1 MAKEKSPLKWE
12 FETGSTV
19 NSPAVVDGVVYF
31 GSRDNHLYAVDIQIG
46 AEKWKFETGG
56 VYTSSPAV
64 SDGVVYIG
72 SFASWVNYLYAVD
85 TKTGEEKWKF
95 KTGDKVLSSP
105 AVSDG
110 VVYFGCSDKHLYA
123 LDTKIGK
130 EKWKF
135 KTKGEIYSS
144 PTLSDGVV
152 YFGSNDHH
160 LYALNANTG
169 EEKWKFETGD
179 SVRSSPAVSEG
190 VVYFGSSDNHLYAV
204 DSKTGEEKWKFKTGG
219 YFAFS
224 SPAVSDGVVYFGS
237 SDNHL
242 YALDMKTGKE
252 KWKFETEDS
261 IDSSPTVLAGV
272 VYFGSDDSHLYAL
285 DSKTGEEKWKFETGG
300 NVRSSPSVLE
310 GVVYFGS
317 RDNHLYAV
325 DIEAASALGKEELNI
340 QEEAD
345 KHGVTEEDIRIKY
358 ISGEITL
365 EEAIELQ
372 TQDQKRKEE
381 LNKLKEEADK
391 HGVTEEDIKTKYI
404 CGEITLEEAIELQTQ
419 HLKEEQKR
427 QKEAGQKE
435 KELEQKRKEEEQRI
449 EKQEAY
455 HRLIMMYTEKERK
468 LTQTEILEIIKTESI
483 GSELISSLSEET
495 DLDDIN
501 REIVDLKLK
510 LGELRRDNEGSD
522 NYKWLQDALLSITD
536 WGTDI
541 FEALYKDEDVHIR
554 NAVAMNPSLPESILI
569 ELSND
574 SDKRVKLS
582 VLSNSSCPKDLLIKG
597 SEDTENYAS
606 SRVRRAAALNKNAPK
621 AIIDKLLKDEYRWVR
636 EAASSHKSVKG
647 KKISDLVKSAD
658 DRYILKGLLENPN
671 CTDGIKSVITDKLED
686 ENKYPIETDTY
697 IIKNWGCG
705 EYTGGSMTVE
715 EMADAI
721 VESDG
726 SSLPGEYYQ
735 YVDIYHCF
743 GDYDLNENILMPD
756 GTSEKLN
763 LTLETD
769 ITDCGADFVMNAST
783 SESGE
788 VGNYEIEL
796 EDLFDPTKLTV
807 SEEYGLVEGYE
818 YDGDYFEGESEGEST
833 PGDGYSLPSLDIQVK
848 AGGFYEDFDLES
860 EISVMEDEGVDVSDA
875 EAVLKYLKDTYG
887 L

>member
-1 MAKEKSPLKWE
+1 MNKMAEEKTPL
-12 FETGSTV
+12 
-19 NSPAVVDGVVYF
+19 
-31 GSRDNHLYAVDIQIG
+31 
-46 AEKWKFETGG
+46 
-56 VYTSSPAV
+56 
-64 SDGVVYIG
+64 
-72 SFASWVNYLYAVD
+72 
-85 TKTGEEKWKF
+85 KWKF
-95 KTGDKVLSSP
+95 KTGDGVEYTP

-110 VVYFGCSDKHLYA
+110 VVYFSSKDNHLYA
-123 LDTKIGK
+123 VDSK
-130 EKWKF
+130 
-135 KTKGEIYSS
+135 
-144 PTLSDGVV
+144 
-152 YFGSNDHH
+152 
-160 LYALNANTG
+160 TG

-179 SVRSSPAVSEG
+179 KVSSSPALSEDVVYFGSWDKHLYGVDMKTGQEKWKFKTGDSVSSSPALSEG
-190 VVYFGSSDNHLYAV
+190 VVYFGSSDNHLYALDSKTGEEKWKFEAGDSVYSSPVVSDGVVYFGSGDNHLYAVDSETGEEKWKSSNVGQISSSPALSDGVVYCASYDNHLYAVDSKTGEEKWKFEAGNSVYSSPVVSDGVVYFGSHDNHLYAVDATTGEEKWRFETGGSVRSSPVVSDGVVYCASYDNHLYAV
-204 DSKTGEEKWKFKTGG
+204 DSKTGEEKWKFKTGDSVS
-219 YFAFS
+219 S
-224 SPAVSDGVVYFGS
+224 SPALSDGVVYFGS
-237 SDNHL
+237 FDNHL
-242 YALDMKTGKE
+242 YA
-252 KWKFETEDS
+252 
-261 IDSSPTVLAGV
+261 V
-272 VYFGSDDSHLYAL
+272 
-285 DSKTGEEKWKFETGG
+285 DSKTGEEKWKSS
-300 NVRSSPSVLE
+300 NVGRISSSPVVSE

-317 RDNHLYAV
+317 YDHHLYAV
-325 DIEAASALGKEELNI
+325 DIEAASTLGKEELNR

-345 KHGVTEEDIRIKY
+345 KHE
-358 ISGEITL
+358 
-365 EEAIELQ
+365 
-372 TQDQKRKEE
+372 
-381 LNKLKEEADK
+381 
-391 HGVTEEDIKTKYI
+391 VTEEDIKTKYI
-404 CGEITLEEAIELQTQ
+404 CGEITLEEAIELQNE
-419 HLKEEQKR
+419 HLKEEEQKR
-427 QKEAGQKE
+427 
-435 KELEQKRKEEEQRI
+435 KELEKKRKEEEQRK

-455 HRLIMMYTEKERK
+455 HRLIMMYTEKERQ
-468 LTQTEILEIIKTESI
+468 LTQAEIREILKTESI

-495 DLDDIN
+495 DLDDLN
-501 REIVDLKLK
+501 SEIVDLKLK
-510 LGELRRDNEGSD
+510 LAKLRLDNEGSD
-522 NYKWLQDALLSITD
+522 NYKWLQDSLLSITD

-554 NAVAMNPSLPESILI
+554 NALAMNPSLPESILL
-569 ELSND
+569 ELFND
-574 SDKRVKLS
+574 EDTRVKLS
-582 VLSNSSCPKDLLIKG
+582 VISNPSCPVNILIEG
-597 SEDTENYAS
+597 SKDTENYAS

-621 AIIDKLLKDEYRWVR
+621 VIIDKLLKDEYRWVR

-658 DRYILKGLLENPN
+658 RYILKGLLENPN
-671 CTDGIKSVITDKLED
+671 SKDGIKAEIRDKLVD
-686 ENKYPIETDTY
+686 ESKYPIETDTY
-697 IIKNWGCG
+697 IIENGGCG

-721 VESDG
+721 VGSDG

-756 GTSEKLN
+756 GTCESLN